1 MWVLLRYALTLPAI
15 YTLATRCKPA
25 NPKSNWINTVAVQ
38 TGLTHP
44 SWRSK
49 ELRRSG
55 IPRQWPRDLQDD
67 NIVPDNPHESW
78 KNVTT
83 RTVTTSIKRIQQTLN
98 KERIQSLTAKDIAKA
113 LSDRNL
119 LRQTHMFQISSN
131 KKLLSIA
138 FNTPQTMETFC
149 TESLLVRGFNIN
161 FRPVK

>member
-1 MWVLLRYALTLPAI
+1 MSAGPA
-15 YTLATRCKPA
+15 CDG
-25 NPKSNWINTVAVQ
+25 S
-38 TGLTHP
+38 HM
-44 SWRSK
+44 
-49 ELRRSG
+49 
-55 IPRQWPRDLQDD
+55 DLQDD
-67 NIVPDNPHESW
+67 DIVPDNPYESW

-83 RTVTTSIKRIQQTLN
+83 WTVTTSIKGIQQTVH
-98 KERIQSLTAKDIAKA
+98 KERLQPLTTKDIAEA

>member
-1 MWVLLRYALTLPAI
+1 MSAGPACDGSH
-15 YTLATRCKPA
+15 L
-25 NPKSNWINTVAVQ
+25 
-38 TGLTHP
+38 
-44 SWRSK
+44 
-49 ELRRSG
+49 
-55 IPRQWPRDLQDD
+55 DLQDD
-67 NIVPDNPHESW
+67 DIVPDNPHESW

-131 KKLLSIA
+131 KKLLSIT
-138 FNTPQTMETFC
+138 FNTPQIMETFC